1 MYKKIISIV
10 TVIFL
15 TLISIIPVNAEDN
28 DCMVTRAELANEVMN
43 VCEYIT
49 QEFSLPMEERPVFKD
64 IQKSPFRFRIL
75 QAHVKGFMSGV
86 GDEKFMPEQ
95 NVSKCQAAVSLYRL
109 MQYLNTKY
117 DCKQEEESID
127 ISDYNLIPDWGTEA
141 VVFMVSTKLMSLTD
155 DKFYPDNSISR
166 AELDEITEKIKNIF
180 VTDSGKRIDF
190 QEFLKNTN
198 KNI

>member
-86 GDEKFMPEQ
+86 GDENLCLNKMYQ
-95 NVSKCQAAVSLYRL
+95 NVRRL
-109 MQYLNTKY
+109 CHY
-117 DCKQEEESID
+117 
-127 ISDYNLIPDWGTEA
+127 
-141 VVFMVSTKLMSLTD
+141 TD
-155 DKFYPDNSISR
+155 
-166 AELDEITEKIKNIF
+166 
-180 VTDSGKRIDF
+180 
-190 QEFLKNTN
+190 
-198 KNI
+198 